1 MDFGNPVASIEG
13 DGGGWWAKGAF
24 SPLGCNFL
32 TRALVMPLAR
42 PVVLVT
48 EVVIPAS
55 SHVDRDDSIDDLE
68 RSMEP
73 NGDLSRPSTS

>member
-1 MDFGNPVASIEG
+1 
-13 DGGGWWAKGAF
+13 
-24 SPLGCNFL
+24 
-32 TRALVMPLAR
+32 MPLAR

-48 EVVIPAS
+48 EVVITAG

-73 NGDLSRPSTS
+73 NGDLSRPSTYILAHSKLGASNYTRQPLIYMICVWMGGLDMSHG

>member
-1 MDFGNPVASIEG
+1 
-13 DGGGWWAKGAF
+13 
-24 SPLGCNFL
+24 
-32 TRALVMPLAR
+32 MPLAR

-48 EVVIPAS
+48 KVVITAG

-73 NGDLSRPSTS
+73 NGDLSRPRSTS